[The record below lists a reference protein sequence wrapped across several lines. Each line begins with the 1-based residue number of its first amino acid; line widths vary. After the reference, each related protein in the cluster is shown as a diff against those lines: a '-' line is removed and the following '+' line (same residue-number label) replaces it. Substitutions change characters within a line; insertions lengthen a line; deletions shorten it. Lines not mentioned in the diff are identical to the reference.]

1 MSEQWKRFVDILRSL
16 WISGVTGLFFIRLWR
31 TDTARWRREPC
42 NPSKKNISGSTP
54 APYSDLNRVTL
65 VRWLTPLHIIDIY
78 MTTLQLVTWER
89 ACVAPWPD
97 LGVTLTMT
105 LTLNNAQWSS
115 VVQELEVRVPR
126 HHADHCCCQRC
137 VGAGAVS
144 QSVWWHTALAVD
156 RCAAAIT
163 HRPSVLSPLPTH
175 RLHCYCLVT
184 SVDVDSKARFG
195 AIKFSKN
202 SVSLLFTSL
211 LHI

>member
-54 APYSDLNRVTL
+54 APYRDLNRVTL

-89 ACVAPWPD
+89 ACVAPWPG

-115 VVQELEVRVPR
+115 VAQLSRGWRWGSRGITQTTAAASAVSEPEPWVRVSGDTPR
-126 HHADHCCCQRC
+126 WLWTG
-137 VGAGAVS
+137 VPPLS
-144 QSVWWHTALAVD
+144 HTDQVFSL
-156 RCAAAIT
+156 R
-163 HRPSVLSPLPTH
+163 SPHIACT
-175 RLHCYCLVT
+175 VT
-184 SVDVDSKARFG
+184 SADIDSKARFC